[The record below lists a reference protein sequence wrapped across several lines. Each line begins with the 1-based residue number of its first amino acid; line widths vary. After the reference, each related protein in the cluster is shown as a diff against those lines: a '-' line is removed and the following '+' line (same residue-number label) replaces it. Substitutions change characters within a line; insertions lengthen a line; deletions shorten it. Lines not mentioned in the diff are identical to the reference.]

1 MEKNNL
7 RLTKEEAEAL
17 YKIVKEYEKDA
28 PEGDKEYYDD
38 YYDEYKTPIKKKIM
52 KSIINKINNFLPK
65 KQKEEIDNE
74 IIGLTKKEKSF
85 RLSFREI

>member
-1 MEKNNL
+1 
-7 RLTKEEAEAL
+7 
-17 YKIVKEYEKDA
+17 
-28 PEGDKEYYDD
+28 
-38 YYDEYKTPIKKKIM
+38 M
-52 KSIINKINNFLPK
+52 KSIIHKINNFLPK